1 MTPADLLIGATLLA
15 AFTVAADTSGI
26 QRKNGVRSTTSTMY
40 QSLFVESHLAPK
52 AFAASFSAKGVTRL
66 ILMWALSLCGFGY
79 NSRRQSSHC
88 QTWTPRPSALVVSPQ
103 LLLIPMKTIVR
114 LFFKTL
120 RLLLGPVMRVWEVA
134 SRPKAVVRA
143 PAQQA
148 EVDAQCRNLVLYQ
161 FKTCPFCIK
170 VRKEMHR
177 MSLNIERRDAQK
189 EGAQRAELI
198 AGLGQPK
205 VPCLKITDAAGNSQW
220 LVESAAINA
229 YLKRRF
235 ANA

>member
-1 MTPADLLIGATLLA
+1 VTFA
-15 AFTVAADTSGI
+15 ASKSGI
-26 QRKNGVRSTTSTMY
+26 QRKNGVRSATSTMY
-40 QSLFVESHLAPK
+40 QSFLVASQRAPN

-66 ILMWALSLCGFGY
+66 ILMWALSLWGSVQPAGDNRTVAVPEHVFRARL
-79 NSRRQSSHC
+79 SFHPTTQSI
-88 QTWTPRPSALVVSPQ
+88 Q
-103 LLLIPMKTIVR
+103 MKTIVR

-120 RLLLGPVMRVWEVA
+120 RLLLGPVMRAWEVV
-134 SRPKAVVRA
+134 SRPKGVVRA

-177 MSLNIERRDAQK
+177 LSLNIERRDAQK
-189 EGAQRAELI
+189 EGAQRAELV

-220 LVESAAINA
+220 LVESVAINA
-229 YLKRRF
+229 YLKGRF